1 MAKENVAARRV
12 SKNKNTS
19 ANAAKIV
26 VKKRQTGTSERIE
39 EQEDPVGGRHA
50 AAAIAPFKGTGK
62 RGRPAKVA
70 QGVIGNGIR
79 IVDGMALINLT
90 GSRVNRI
97 LVIGSD
103 AKTPVTHL

>member
-1 MAKENVAARRV
+1 MAKGKRGRPKG

-26 VKKRQTGTSERIE
+26 VKKGKR
-39 EQEDPVGGRHA
+39 GRPKGSKNKKTLLA
-50 AAAIAPFKGTGK
+50 EGMPLAAIAPFKGTGK

-90 GSRVNRI
+90 GSRVNCI